1 MDRMTLRI
9 FFTLVLAALALA
21 FVLQNV
27 AATEVRFLLWSFSL
41 SASLLL
47 LIVLFLGV
55 AIGWL
60 LGFSARRHRRDADPG
75 AAP

>member
-1 MDRMTLRI
+1 MTLRI
-9 FFTLVLAALALA
+9 FSTLVLAALALA

-27 AATEVRFLLWSFSL
+27 AAVEVRFLLWSFSL

-60 LGFSARRHRRDADPG
+60 LGFSARRDKRDADPG
-75 AAP
+75 AAAPP

>member
-1 MDRMTLRI
+1 MILRI
-9 FFTLVLAALALA
+9 FSTLVLAALALA

-27 AATEVRFLLWSFSL
+27 AAVEVRFLLWSFSL

-60 LGFSARRHRRDADPG
+60 LGLARRHKRDADPG
-75 AAP
+75 AAPPP